1 MDLEWNTAYCKKYD
15 CFFNE
20 IIEIGAVKL
29 DENFNIKDSV
39 SVIVKPQ
46 IGKKLR
52 GRVKDLTHITN
63 EDISLGI
70 SFEEAVKGFSEWLG
84 DEESTFL
91 TWGDG
96 DIRVFSKNYEY
107 FFNIEALPFID
118 NYADAQ
124 KYCQSFID
132 SPSGQQIG
140 LASACE
146 KLGVNPEDFS
156 HHRALDDS
164 LMTVEC
170 IKKVYDSTKLQKYI
184 RKCDTVFYKKLSFKP
199 YVIKDL
205 NDPDIDRSKLKCVCD
220 TCGGKVVKKKKWSFV
235 NNSFRA
241 EFYCPSCDKNF
252 RVSVRYKRYFDRV
265 EAKKTFS
272 DIAQKDRHRAKQKEQ
287 NKGTSPIRK

>member
-1 MDLEWNTAYCKKYD
+1 MELEWNTEYCKKFG

-29 DENFNIKDSV
+29 DENFNIKDSA

-63 EDISLGI
+63 EDISSGI

-84 DEESTFL
+84 DEENTFL

-107 FFNIEALPFID
+107 FFNIDALPFID
-118 NYADAQ
+118 NYVDAQ

-132 SPSGQQIG
+132 APSGQQIG

-170 IKKVYDSTKLQKYI
+170 IRKVYDSAKLQKYI
-184 RKCDTVFYKKLSFKP
+184 RKCDTAFYKKLSFKP

-220 TCGGKVVKKKKWSFV
+220 TCGGKVVKKKKWGFV

-241 EFYCPSCDKNF
+241 EFYCPNCDKNF

-272 DIAQKDRHRAKQKEQ
+272 DIAQKDRHRSKQKE
-287 NKGTSPIRK
+287 KA

>member
-1 MDLEWNTAYCKKYD
+1 MDLEWNTAYCKKYG

-29 DENFNIKDSV
+29 DSDFNITDSI

-63 EDISLGI
+63 EDISSGI
-70 SFEEAVKGFSEWLG
+70 VFEEAVKKFSDWLG
-84 DEESTFL
+84 NGENIFL

-107 FFNIEALPFID
+107 FFNVDALPFID

-132 SPSGQQIG
+132 APSGQQIG
-140 LASACE
+140 LSAACE
-146 KLGVNPEDFS
+146 KLGIDPEDFS

-164 LMTVEC
+164 LMTAEC
-170 IKKVYDSTKLQKYI
+170 IKKVYDREKLQKYI
-184 RKCDTVFYKKLSFKP
+184 IKCDSSFYKRLSFKP
-199 YVIKDL
+199 YIIKDI
-205 NDPDIDRSKLKCVCD
+205 NDPGVDKSKLKCVCD
-220 TCGGKVVKKKKWSFV
+220 ACGGKVVKKKKWKFV
-235 NNSFRA
+235 NSSFRA
-241 EFYCPSCDKNF
+241 EFYCPNCDKNF
-252 RVSVRYKRYFDRV
+252 RVCVRFKRYFDRV
-265 EAKKTFS
+265 DAKKTFS
-272 DIAQKDRHRAKQKEQ
+272 DITPKERHRNKPKE
-287 NKGTSPIRK
+287 

>member
-1 MDLEWNTAYCKKYD
+1 MK
-15 CFFNE
+15 
-20 IIEIGAVKL
+20 
-29 DENFNIKDSV
+29 
-39 SVIVKPQ
+39 IVKPQ

-63 EDISLGI
+63 EDISSGI

-84 DEESTFL
+84 DEENTFL

-107 FFNIEALPFID
+107 FFNIDALPFID

-132 SPSGQQIG
+132 APSGQQIG
-140 LASACE
+140 LASACD

-170 IKKVYDSTKLQKYI
+170 IKKVYDSAKLQKYI
-184 RKCDTVFYKKLSFKP
+184 RKCDTAFYKKLSFKP

-220 TCGGKVVKKKKWSFV
+220 TCGGKVVKKKKWGFV

-241 EFYCPSCDKNF
+241 EFYCPNCDKNF

-272 DIAQKDRHRAKQKEQ
+272 DIVQKDRHRSKQKE
-287 NKGTSPIRK
+287 KA

>member
-1 MDLEWNTAYCKKYD
+1 MDLEWNTAYCKKYG

-29 DENFNIKDSV
+29 DENFEIKDTI

-63 EDISLGI
+63 EDISSGI
-70 SFEEAVKGFSEWLG
+70 IFEEAVKKFSAWLG
-84 DEESTFL
+84 EEESTFL
-91 TWGDG
+91 TWGAG

-107 FFNIEALPFID
+107 FFNVDVLPFID
-118 NYADAQ
+118 SYADAQ

-132 SPSGQQIG
+132 AASGQQIG
-140 LASACE
+140 LSAACQ
-146 KLGVNPEDFS
+146 KLGIDPEEFS

-170 IKKVYDSTKLQKYI
+170 IKKVYDREKLQKYI
-184 RKCDTVFYKKLSFKP
+184 RKCDGSFYKRLSFKP
-199 YVIKDL
+199 YIIKDI
-205 NDPDIDRSKLKCVCD
+205 NDPSVDKSKFKCVCD
-220 TCGGKVVKKKKWSFV
+220 TCGGKVIKKKKWGFV

-252 RVSVRYKRYFDRV
+252 RVCVRFKRYFDRV
-265 EAKKTFS
+265 EVKKTFS
-272 DIAQKDRHRAKQKEQ
+272 DIVPKERRRNKPKEQ
-287 NKGTSPIRK
+287 N

>member
-1 MDLEWNTAYCKKYD
+1 MQYVVMDLEWNTAYCKKFG

-29 DENFNIKDSV
+29 DENFNIKDSA

-63 EDISLGI
+63 EDISSGI

-84 DEESTFL
+84 DEENTFL

-107 FFNIEALPFID
+107 FFNIDALPFID

-132 SPSGQQIG
+132 APSGQQIG

-170 IKKVYDSTKLQKYI
+170 IKKVYDSAKLQKYI
-184 RKCDTVFYKKLSFKP
+184 RKCDTAFYKKLSFKP

-220 TCGGKVVKKKKWSFV
+220 TCGGKVVKKKKWGFV

-241 EFYCPSCDKNF
+241 EFYCPNCDKNF

-272 DIAQKDRHRAKQKEQ
+272 DIAQKDRHRSKQKE
-287 NKGTSPIRK
+287 KV

>member
-1 MDLEWNTAYCKKYD
+1 MDLEWNTAYCKKYG

-29 DENFNIKDSV
+29 DENFEIKDTI

-46 IGKKLR
+46 IDKKLR

-63 EDISLGI
+63 EDISSGI
-70 SFEEAVKGFSEWLG
+70 IFEEAVKKFSAWLG
-84 DEESTFL
+84 EEENTFL

-107 FFNIEALPFID
+107 FFNVDVLPFID
-118 NYADAQ
+118 SYADAQ

-132 SPSGQQIG
+132 AASGQQIG
-140 LASACE
+140 LSAACQ
-146 KLGVNPEDFS
+146 KLGIDPEEFS

-170 IKKVYDSTKLQKYI
+170 IKKVYDREKLQKYI
-184 RKCDTVFYKKLSFKP
+184 RKCDGSFYKRLSFKP
-199 YVIKDL
+199 YIIKDI
-205 NDPDIDRSKLKCVCD
+205 NDPSVDKSKFKCVCD
-220 TCGGKVVKKKKWSFV
+220 TCGGKVIKKKKWGFV

-252 RVSVRYKRYFDRV
+252 RVCVRFKRYFDRV

-272 DIAQKDRHRAKQKEQ
+272 DIVPKERRRNKPKEQ
-287 NKGTSPIRK
+287 N

>member
-1 MDLEWNTAYCKKYD
+1 MDLEWNTAYCKKYG

-29 DENFNIKDSV
+29 DENFEIKDTI

-63 EDISLGI
+63 EDISSGI
-70 SFEEAVKGFSEWLG
+70 IFEEAVKKFSAWLG
-84 DEESTFL
+84 EEESTFL

-107 FFNIEALPFID
+107 FFNVDVLPFID
-118 NYADAQ
+118 SYADAQ

-132 SPSGQQIG
+132 AASGQQIG
-140 LASACE
+140 LSAACQ
-146 KLGVNPEDFS
+146 KLGIDPEEFS

-170 IKKVYDSTKLQKYI
+170 IKKVYDREKLQKYI
-184 RKCDTVFYKKLSFKP
+184 RKCDGSFYKRLSFKP
-199 YVIKDL
+199 YIIKDI
-205 NDPDIDRSKLKCVCD
+205 NDPSVDKSKFKCVCD
-220 TCGGKVVKKKKWSFV
+220 TCGGKVIKKKKWGFV

-252 RVSVRYKRYFDRV
+252 RVCVRFKRYFDRV

-272 DIAQKDRHRAKQKEQ
+272 DIVPKERRRNKPKEQ
-287 NKGTSPIRK
+287 N

>member
-29 DENFNIKDSV
+29 DENFNIKDSA

-63 EDISLGI
+63 EDVSLGI

-132 SPSGQQIG
+132 APSGQQIG

-170 IKKVYDSTKLQKYI
+170 IKKVFDSTKLQKYI
-184 RKCDTVFYKKLSFKP
+184 RKCDTTFYKKLSFKP

-265 EAKKTFS
+265 EAKK
-272 DIAQKDRHRAKQKEQ
+272 
-287 NKGTSPIRK
+287 

>member
-1 MDLEWNTAYCKKYD
+1 MDLEWNTAYCKKYG

-29 DENFNIKDSV
+29 DENFEIKDTI

-63 EDISLGI
+63 EDISSGI
-70 SFEEAVKGFSEWLG
+70 IFEEAVKKFSAWLG
-84 DEESTFL
+84 EEENTFL

-107 FFNIEALPFID
+107 FFNVDVLPFID
-118 NYADAQ
+118 SYADAQ

-132 SPSGQQIG
+132 AASGQQIG
-140 LASACE
+140 LSAACQ
-146 KLGVNPEDFS
+146 KLGIDPEEFS

-170 IKKVYDSTKLQKYI
+170 IKKVYDREKLQKYI
-184 RKCDTVFYKKLSFKP
+184 RKCDGSFYKRLSFKP
-199 YVIKDL
+199 YIIKDI
-205 NDPDIDRSKLKCVCD
+205 NDPSVDKSKFKCVCD
-220 TCGGKVVKKKKWSFV
+220 TCGGKVIKKKKWGFV

-241 EFYCPSCDKNF
+241 EFYCPSCNKNF
-252 RVSVRYKRYFDRV
+252 RVCVRFKRYFDRV

-272 DIAQKDRHRAKQKEQ
+272 DIVPKERRRNKPKEQ
-287 NKGTSPIRK
+287 N

>member
-1 MDLEWNTAYCKKYD
+1 MDLEWNTAYCKKYG

-29 DENFNIKDSV
+29 DSDFNITDSI

-63 EDISLGI
+63 EDISSGI
-70 SFEEAVKGFSEWLG
+70 VFEEAVKKFSDWLG
-84 DEESTFL
+84 NGENIFL

-107 FFNIEALPFID
+107 FFNVDALPFID

-132 SPSGQQIG
+132 APSGQQIG
-140 LASACE
+140 LSAACE
-146 KLGVNPEDFS
+146 KLGIDPEDFS

-164 LMTVEC
+164 LMTAEC
-170 IKKVYDSTKLQKYI
+170 IKKVYDREKLQKYI
-184 RKCDTVFYKKLSFKP
+184 RKCDSSFYKRLSFKP
-199 YVIKDL
+199 YIIKDI
-205 NDPDIDRSKLKCVCD
+205 NDPGVDKSKFKCVCD
-220 TCGGKVVKKKKWSFV
+220 ACGGKVVKKKKWKFV
-235 NNSFRA
+235 NSSFRA
-241 EFYCPSCDKNF
+241 EFYCPNCDKNF
-252 RVSVRYKRYFDRV
+252 RVCVRFKRYFDRV
-265 EAKKTFS
+265 DAKKTFS
-272 DIAQKDRHRAKQKEQ
+272 DITPKERHRNKPKE
-287 NKGTSPIRK
+287 

>member
-1 MDLEWNTAYCKKYD
+1 MDLEWNTAYCKKYG

-29 DENFNIKDSV
+29 DSDFNITDSI

-63 EDISLGI
+63 EDISSGI
-70 SFEEAVKGFSEWLG
+70 VFEEAVKKFSDWLG
-84 DEESTFL
+84 DDENIFL

-107 FFNIEALPFID
+107 FFNVDALPFID

-132 SPSGQQIG
+132 APSGQQIG
-140 LASACE
+140 LSAACE
-146 KLGVNPEDFS
+146 KLGIDPEEFS

-164 LMTVEC
+164 LMTAEC
-170 IKKVYDSTKLQKYI
+170 IKKVYDREKLQKYI
-184 RKCDTVFYKKLSFKP
+184 RKCDSSFYKRLSFKP
-199 YVIKDL
+199 YIIKDI
-205 NDPDIDRSKLKCVCD
+205 NDPGVDKSKLKCVCD
-220 TCGGKVVKKKKWSFV
+220 ACGGKVVKKKKWKFV
-235 NNSFRA
+235 NSSFRA
-241 EFYCPSCDKNF
+241 EFYCPNCDKNF
-252 RVSVRYKRYFDRV
+252 RVCVRFKRYFDRV
-265 EAKKTFS
+265 DAKKTFS
-272 DIAQKDRHRAKQKEQ
+272 DITPKERHRNKPKEQ
-287 NKGTSPIRK
+287 N

>member
-1 MDLEWNTAYCKKYD
+1 MDLEWNTAYCKKYG

-29 DENFNIKDSV
+29 NSDFNITDSI

-63 EDISLGI
+63 EDISSGI
-70 SFEEAVKGFSEWLG
+70 VFEEAVKKFSDWLG
-84 DEESTFL
+84 NGENIFL

-107 FFNIEALPFID
+107 FFNVDALPFID

-132 SPSGQQIG
+132 APSGQQIG
-140 LASACE
+140 LSAACE
-146 KLGVNPEDFS
+146 KLGIDPEDFS

-164 LMTVEC
+164 LMTAEC
-170 IKKVYDSTKLQKYI
+170 IKKVYDREKLQKYI
-184 RKCDTVFYKKLSFKP
+184 RKCDSSFYKRLSFKP
-199 YVIKDL
+199 YIIKDI
-205 NDPDIDRSKLKCVCD
+205 NDPGVDKSKLKCVCD
-220 TCGGKVVKKKKWSFV
+220 ACGGKVVKKKKWKFV
-235 NNSFRA
+235 NSSFRA
-241 EFYCPSCDKNF
+241 EFYCPNCDKNF
-252 RVSVRYKRYFDRV
+252 RVCVRFKRYFDRV
-265 EAKKTFS
+265 DAKKTFS
-272 DIAQKDRHRAKQKEQ
+272 DITPKERHR
-287 NKGTSPIRK
+287 NKPTE